1 MAFVNV
7 PLLPT
12 TQRRAHSAVTC
23 SATPP
28 TPQQRVS
35 RRDLLSGAAAVTA
48 ALLAA
53 ALPSPASA
61 NIGKGLERAFS
72 KVLFPKVGFNA
83 PDALKPSEN
92 IVDKSVIET
101 KEGQAALKKL
111 KEYDTKIA
119 QLYLQFKE
127 NPQLDLTPSVRNLV
141 SISELRN
148 ALNVVNEAIDEQSQ
162 TETDKIVR
170 GIIQD
175 ISELEVAAVLKKG
188 GQRTPKKIDRTADWF
203 EKITGD
209 FTRLLSF
216 YS

>member
-1 MAFVNV
+1 MAFVNT

-12 TQRRAHSAVTC
+12 TQRRTSNAVTC

-53 ALPSPASA
+53 AVPDPALA
-61 NIGKGLERAFS
+61 KYGTGLERAFS
-72 KVLFPKVGFNA
+72 KVLFPKEGFNA
-83 PDALKPSEN
+83 PDTLKPSEN

-101 KEGQAALKKL
+101 KEAQAALKKL
-111 KEYDTKIA
+111 KEYEARISE
-119 QLYLQFKE
+119 LYGQFKDD
-127 NPQLDLTPSVRNLV
+127 PQLDITPSVKKLV
-141 SISELRN
+141 SISDLRN

-162 TETDKIVR
+162 AETDKIVR

-175 ISELEVAAVLKKG
+175 IGELEVAAALKKG
-188 GQRTPKKIDRTADWF
+188 GQRTPKKIDRTTDWF
-203 EKITGD
+203 VKITGD